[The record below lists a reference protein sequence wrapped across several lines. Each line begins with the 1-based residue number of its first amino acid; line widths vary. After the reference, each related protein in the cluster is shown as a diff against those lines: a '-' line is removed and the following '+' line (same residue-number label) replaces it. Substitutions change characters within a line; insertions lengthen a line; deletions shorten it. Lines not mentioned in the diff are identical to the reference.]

1 MKQTNHTFSQVAFSW
16 LMLLGLVF
24 GFQPITLATST
35 GGTKSKGSKAKA
47 STPSKKSSASKP
59 STSTKAGARAKKSPA
74 KPAGRSSKAASK
86 TAPSK
91 SKPAS
96 ASSNRASKSKTR
108 PTSSRAGKK
117 AVASKSTVS
126 RKNSRAAR
134 IAARREAE
142 RRAAAARLARIRAVD
157 NGLLASTQNQIE
169 SDDLTGEN
177 LHIRQLALE
186 ALGDNPGT
194 VVVMDANSGRV
205 LSMVNQAWA
214 VSRPFKPCSTIKL
227 LTSLAA
233 LREGI
238 ADPDTPLAFGRTQFT
253 MTQALAR
260 SNNEYFQDLGEQ
272 IGLERMLAYA
282 REAGFG
288 QPTEVNVP
296 GESNGYLPT
305 SANNL
310 RRVFSHGDGFG
321 ITAVQLA
328 AFTAAIANGGTVY
341 KPQILRTQDDLK
353 NFKPEV
359 ASTISIPEPVRA
371 KLIEG
376 MLAAVDHGTARRSN
390 AATLAVAGKTG
401 SCDCYCAQGTKL
413 GLFTSFINPADPS
426 LVISVITTGSRQ
438 RGSLASIVA
447 GNIYN
452 GLAETGGLTATPR
465 SAPLRVGRD
474 AKGNLML
481 TNQPK

>member
-1 MKQTNHTFSQVAFSW
+1 MKQINHTFSQVVLSW
-16 LMLLGLVF
+16 VMLLGLVV
-24 GFQPITLATST
+24 GFQPIILATSA
-35 GGTKSKGSKAKA
+35 GGTKSKGSKAKTSA
-47 STPSKKSSASKP
+47 PSKKSTASKS
-59 STSTKAGARAKKSPA
+59 STSTRFGARGKNAPA
-74 KPAGRSSKAASK
+74 RPTDRSSKAS
-86 TAPSK
+86 SK
-91 SKPAS
+91 SKATS
-96 ASSNRASKSKTR
+96 ASSSRASKSKTH

-117 AVASKSTVS
+117 AVASKSTVA

-157 NGLLASTQNQIE
+157 TGLLASTQNQIE
-169 SDDLTGEN
+169 ADDLSGEN

-272 IGLERMLAYA
+272 IGLDRMLAYA
-282 REAGFG
+282 REVGFG
-288 QPTEVNVP
+288 RPTEVNVP
-296 GESNGYLPT
+296 GESTGYLPT
-305 SANNL
+305 PANNL
-310 RRVFSHGDGFG
+310 RRIFSHGDGFG

-328 AFTAAIANGGTVY
+328 VFTAAIANGGTVY
-341 KPQILRTQDDLK
+341 KPQILRTQDDIK
-353 NFKPEV
+353 HFKPEV
-359 ASTISIPEPVRA
+359 AGTISLPEAARA
-371 KLIEG
+371 KMIEG
-376 MLAAVDHGTARRSN
+376 MLAAVDYGTARRSN
-390 AATLAVAGKTG
+390 AASLAVAGKTG

-413 GLFTSFINPADPS
+413 GLFTSFINPVDPS

-452 GLAETGGLTATPR
+452 GLAETGGLAATPR
-465 SAPLRVGRD
+465 SAPLRIGRD
-474 AKGNLML
+474 AKGNPLL
-481 TNQPK
+481 TNQQR

>member
-1 MKQTNHTFSQVAFSW
+1 MKQTNHTLSQVAFSW
-16 LMLLGLVF
+16 LMLIGLVL
-24 GFQPITLATST
+24 GFQPITLATSA

-47 STPSKKSSASKP
+47 SAPARKSAASKP
-59 STSTKAGARAKKSPA
+59 STSTRSGARGKNTPA
-74 KPAGRSSKAASK
+74 KPASRSSKATSK
-86 TAPSK
+86 GKATT
-91 SKPAS
+91 S
-96 ASSNRASKSKTR
+96 ASSNHASKSKTR
-108 PTSSRAGKK
+108 PTSSRTGKK
-117 AVASKSTVS
+117 AIASKSTVA

-169 SDDLTGEN
+169 ADDLSGEN

-272 IGLERMLAYA
+272 IGLDRMLTYA
-282 REAGFG
+282 REVGFG
-288 QPTEVNVP
+288 RPTEVNVP
-296 GESNGYLPT
+296 GESTGYLPT
-305 SANNL
+305 PANNL
-310 RRVFSHGDGFG
+310 RRIFSHGDGFG

-328 AFTAAIANGGTVY
+328 VFTAAIANGGTVY
-341 KPQILRTQDDLK
+341 KPQILRTQDDIK
-353 NFKPEV
+353 HFKPEV
-359 ASTISIPEPVRA
+359 AGTISLPEAARA
-371 KLIEG
+371 KMIEG
-376 MLAAVDHGTARRSN
+376 MLAAVDYGTARRSN
-390 AATLAVAGKTG
+390 AASLAVAGKTG

-413 GLFTSFINPADPS
+413 GLFTSFINPVDPS

-452 GLAETGGLTATPR
+452 GLAETGGLAAAPR

-474 AKGNLML
+474 AKGNLLL
-481 TNQPK
+481 TNQQK